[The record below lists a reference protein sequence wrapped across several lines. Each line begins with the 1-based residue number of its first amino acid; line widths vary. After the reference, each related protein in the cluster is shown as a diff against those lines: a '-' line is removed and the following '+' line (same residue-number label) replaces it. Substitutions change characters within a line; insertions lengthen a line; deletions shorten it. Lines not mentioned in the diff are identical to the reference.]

1 MKNASA
7 NLDTNGQLMLLGS
20 ELAERTDHRVDSAI
34 EDPEIRMAVVWA
46 RASLDRYVG
55 PLVEFTEE
63 VTVA

>member
-1 MKNASA
+1 MKNVPA
-7 NLDTNGQLMLLGS
+7 NLDTNGQLMLIGS
-20 ELAERTDHRVDSAI
+20 QLAERVAAGNDCGI

-55 PLVEFTEE
+55 PLVEFAEE